1 MLEIQIANNQ
11 DRLDLNLEQIRGFA
25 EHVLRQEAVLHADI
39 SLAFVND
46 RSMIQ
51 LHQQY
56 LNINS
61 TTDVLSFPLS
71 DSETHLEGEVVVNTC
86 QAYRIATQNN
96 WSPTSEMLLYTVHGL
111 LHLCGFDDH
120 TENTSRIMQ
129 DRQTELLKFAGIS
142 PTFDQ
147 QLSKPISLT
156 TETSSEEL

>member
-11 DRLDLNLEQIRGFA
+11 DRLDLNLEQIRGLA
-25 EHVLRQEAVLHADI
+25 EHVLRQEAILYADI

-111 LHLCGFDDH
+111 LHLCGYIYIGKVMILAITASLAPQF
-120 TENTSRIMQ
+120 SR
-129 DRQTELLKFAGIS
+129 TLLYV
-142 PTFDQ
+142 
-147 QLSKPISLT
+147 
-156 TETSSEEL
+156 

>member
-1 MLEIQIANNQ
+1 MIEIPIADNQ
-11 DRLDLNLEQIRGFA
+11 DRLDLNLTQIRGFA
-25 EHVLRQEAVLHADI
+25 EYVLRQEAVLHADI

-46 RSMIQ
+46 SSMIE
-51 LHQQY
+51 LHRQY
-56 LNINS
+56 LNIDS

-86 QAYRIATQNN
+86 QAYRVATQNN

-120 TENTSRIMQ
+120 TENASRVMQ
-129 DRQTELLKFAGIS
+129 DRQTELLEFTGVS

-147 QLSKPISLT
+147 RLPKPISLT
-156 TETSSEEL
+156 TETSSEEI